1 MFANVFE
8 VLARELDAYFKS
20 VPPRTLHELSV
31 VPGTPTPTV
40 NETLTPSG
48 SLEPPTDNDPPVEI
62 ISFLKQQNQQDFIK
76 FELNKVTPI
85 LVNVEEENQLRP
97 ADRFARMADNG
108 SREKIWPD
116 VRLNL
121 YVLFVSSFYDYTDAL
136 YYLGLIVKYF
146 QAHPI
151 LDHDN
156 TPGLS
161 PEIDKLQIEIITL
174 PFSEQNEV
182 WNALR
187 SAYHPSLLYRVK
199 MLVFQD
205 QPDVMSPGMIYKV
218 QTDSSNFP

>member
-20 VPPRTLHELSV
+20 VPPRSLHDAKGPYPPPPP
-31 VPGTPTPTV
+31 PGSPPP
-40 NETLTPSG
+40 PSP
-48 SLEPPTDNDPPVEI
+48 LPNDNDPPVEI

-151 LDHDN
+151 LDHEN
-156 TPGLS
+156 TPQLS
-161 PEIDKLQIEIITL
+161 PEIDRLQVEIITL

-205 QPDVMSPGMIYKV
+205 QPDVMAPGIISKV

>member
-8 VLARELDAYFKS
+8 VLARQLDAYFKS
-20 VPPRTLHELSV
+20 VPPRALHDAKG
-31 VPGTPTPTV
+31 PYPP
-40 NETLTPSG
+40 PPPPG
-48 SLEPPTDNDPPVEI
+48 SLPRPPNDKDPPVDI
-62 ISFLKQQNQQDFIK
+62 ISFLKQENQQDFIK

-146 QAHPI
+146 QTHPI
-151 LDHDN
+151 MNHDN
-156 TPGLS
+156 TPQMSL
-161 PEIDKLQIEIITL
+161 EIGRLQVELITL

-205 QPDVMSPGMIYKV
+205 QPDVMAPGIISKV